1 MKICHPE
8 EIIKKRGEVAGVII
22 LKQGKVGL
30 STKLNGS
37 DFNNITI
44 QAVTIKDNEDPFL
57 LSLDFLSN
65 DRAIYE
71 IKS

>member
-1 MKICHPE
+1 M
-8 EIIKKRGEVAGVII
+8 
-22 LKQGKVGL
+22 GL

-44 QAVTIKDNEDPFL
+44 QTVTIKENEDPFL